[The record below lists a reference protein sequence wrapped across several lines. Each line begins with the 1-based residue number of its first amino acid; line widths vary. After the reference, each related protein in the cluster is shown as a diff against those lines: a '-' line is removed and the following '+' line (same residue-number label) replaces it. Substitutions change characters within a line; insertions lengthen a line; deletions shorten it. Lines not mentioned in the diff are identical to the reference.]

1 MKRVAGGIVLAALLL
16 ATGGCMQNQG
26 PRSSGKPALDTSK
39 ERDLSYMIEREV
51 DGQPVVVHG
60 DDLEFRNGERFR
72 VRFRPGFKAYIY
84 VANRGSHQDSYH
96 LLFPANGA
104 DHDQNPLDKGT
115 ATSLPPAPAWLKL
128 DQSPGDEYLTLIAS
142 TVPLEEFGN
151 TTEIPREKF
160 DSELTDI
167 ERQYQPTSSRR
178 FQDGDWTKYFAA
190 RDGDLVLVAK
200 LALRHEKQ

>member
-1 MKRVAGGIVLAALLL
+1 MKRVANGIVLAGLLL
-16 ATGGCMQNQG
+16 ATGGCMQNQRPG
-26 PRSSGKPALDTSK
+26 ASGKPALDTSK

-51 DGQPVVVHG
+51 DGRPVVMSG
-60 DDLEFRNGERFR
+60 DDLEFRSGERFR
-72 VRFRPGFKAYIY
+72 LRFRPGFKAYIY

-96 LLFPANGA
+96 LLFPASEA
-104 DHDQNPLDKGT
+104 DHNPLDKGT
-115 ATSLPPAPAWLKL
+115 ATSLPASPAWLKL

-142 TVPLEEFGN
+142 TMPLEEFEKA
-151 TTEIPREKF
+151 TEIPREKF

-178 FQDGDWTKYFAA
+178 FQDGDWTKYFGA

-200 LALRHEKQ
+200 LALQHEKK